1 VKVLLLF
8 HVVVDFQLYVHWI
21 HRVILVII
29 LLMSVAVTIG
39 LDILWSDGWRLMHIS
54 LMVNH
59 LVLFSVM
66 SWIFYLLRFLDVL
79 SLRLC

>member
-1 VKVLLLF
+1 VQVLLLF
-8 HVVVDFQLYVHWI
+8 HVIVDFQLYMHWI

-29 LLMSVAVTIG
+29 LLMSVAVTIL
-39 LDILWSDGWRLMHIS
+39 LDIVWSDGWRLMHMS

-59 LVLFSVM
+59 LMLFSVM
-66 SWIFYLLRFLDVL
+66 SWIVYLLRFLDVL

>member
-1 VKVLLLF
+1 MKVLLLF